1 VLAKSHLNCQA
12 ALRQID
18 EIVWFIQLPACGFSS
33 FPQHS
38 LSQLSFYCYQEIF
51 LQERNKMEE
60 NEFKGNEGRNG
71 GDRRKTKNMK
81 NGQVRIE
88 KNVEKA
94 REMNE

>member
-1 VLAKSHLNCQA
+1 
-12 ALRQID
+12 
-18 EIVWFIQLPACGFSS
+18 
-33 FPQHS
+33 
-38 LSQLSFYCYQEIF
+38 
-51 LQERNKMEE
+51 MEE